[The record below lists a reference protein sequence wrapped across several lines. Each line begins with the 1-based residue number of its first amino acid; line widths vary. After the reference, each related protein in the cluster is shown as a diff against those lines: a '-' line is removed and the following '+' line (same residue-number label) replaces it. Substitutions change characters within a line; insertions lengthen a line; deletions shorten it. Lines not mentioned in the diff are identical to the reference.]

1 MTTSTTRNVRV
12 SFVVPASPDD
22 VYGAWLD
29 SAAHTAM
36 TGGQRAEIEPRTFGR
51 HMAGDGY
58 VEGVI
63 LELDVGRRIVQTW
76 RSTEFQKSS
85 PDSRLEVH
93 FGHDGGGTRVGIEHE
108 DVPVELADDIEAGW
122 KEFYA
127 EPMRAYFSQQ
137 GKRVSVKPSKPKAK
151 GAGKTIKAKAT
162 KAGKSIAKAA
172 KAAVK
177 KAKGAMKKA
186 RGKIKA
192 AAKKKLSSAPKKKAK
207 PAPKKKAKPA
217 TKKKAAKKPAKK
229 VKKRR

>member
-12 SFVVPASPDD
+12 SFVVPATPDD

-29 SAAHTAM
+29 SSAHAAM

-58 VEGVI
+58 IEGVI
-63 LELDVGRRIVQTW
+63 LELDAGRRIVQTW

-93 FGHDGGGTRVGIEHE
+93 FGHDTAGTRVMLEHE

-122 KEFYA
+122 TKFYA
-127 EPMRAYFSQQ
+127 EPMRAYFAQT
-137 GKRVSVKPSKPKAK
+137 GKRPKVKAPMAAKAK
-151 GAGKTIKAKAT
+151 SAGKAVKAKAA
-162 KAGKSIAKAA
+162 KAGKKAVKVA

-177 KAKGAMKKA
+177 KAKAAVKKA
-186 RGKIKA
+186 RGKTKVKA
-192 AAKKKLSSAPKKKAK
+192 AAKKKAKAGKKAK
-207 PAPKKKAKPA
+207 P
-217 TKKKAAKKPAKK
+217 KKAAKARGAKK
-229 VKKRR
+229 KARKR